1 MQSSLVTVT
10 RDEHKKSPGQ
20 KPEDAM
26 SNRTEP
32 MSPWAAMAATALA
45 MILLAWPCAP
55 ASAQQVVALVNGE
68 PITAIDLTQR
78 TKLIQLSV
86 HRVAPRQEVLDELI
100 DEKLKLQIAK
110 RFKLEIADS
119 EVEGTFKNIAS
130 RSGNSSE
137 TFGQALTAQGISPA
151 HVKTRIRADMGW
163 QQIIRGK
170 FQSNFQFRERD
181 ILDSLQSGRK
191 EGEAA
196 VGYEY
201 TLRPILL
208 IIPRGSAEP
217 VIAARKRE
225 ADGLRTRFQGCEE
238 GLRLA
243 RGLRDVAVRD
253 TIVRTSADL
262 GAQLREILDST
273 QEGRLTAPEMT
284 QQGIEMYALCGKR
297 ETTSELP
304 GKREVRERMFQEKF
318 ADQGKRYLKELRDG
332 AMIEYR

>member
-1 MQSSLVTVT
+1 MRGERQ
-10 RDEHKKSPGQ
+10 KKTPGQ
-20 KPEDAM
+20 NRGDAM
-26 SNRTEP
+26 GNRMEP
-32 MSPWAAMAATALA
+32 MSRRAIMTAIVVAT
-45 MILLAWPCAP
+45 ILLGWPPAP
-55 ASAQQVVALVNGE
+55 AFAQQVVAVVNGD
-68 PITAIDLTQR
+68 PITAVDITQR
-78 TKLIQLSV
+78 TKLVQLST
-86 HRVAPRQEVLDELI
+86 HRPAARQEILDELI

-110 RFKLEIADS
+110 RFKLEITDS
-119 EVEGTFKNIAS
+119 EIEGTFKTIAS

-137 TFGQALTAQGISPA
+137 SFGQALIAQGISPE
-151 HVKTRIRADMGW
+151 HVKIRIRADMGW

-181 ILDSLQSGRK
+181 ILDSLASGRK

-217 VIAARKRE
+217 VVAARKRE
-225 ADGLRTRFQGCEE
+225 AEGLRTRFQGCEE

-243 RGLRDVAVRD
+243 RGLKDIAVRD
-253 TIVRTSADL
+253 AVLRTSADL
-262 GAQLREILDST
+262 GPQLREILDST

-297 ETTSELP
+297 QTTSELP

-318 ADQGKRYLKELRDG
+318 TDQGKRYLKELRSG